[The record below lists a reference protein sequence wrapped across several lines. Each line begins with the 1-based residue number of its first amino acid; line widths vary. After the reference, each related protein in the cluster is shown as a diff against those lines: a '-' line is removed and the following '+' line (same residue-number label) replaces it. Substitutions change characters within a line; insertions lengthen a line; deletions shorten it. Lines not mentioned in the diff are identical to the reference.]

1 MKRVRE
7 EEEEQGNGA
16 MDAREGVRS
25 EEDFATTR
33 AHSLS
38 LIHIFVRSAPKECLK
53 SKDFAKYVME

>member
-33 AHSLS
+33 AHS
-38 LIHIFVRSAPKECLK
+38 SAG
-53 SKDFAKYVME
+53 